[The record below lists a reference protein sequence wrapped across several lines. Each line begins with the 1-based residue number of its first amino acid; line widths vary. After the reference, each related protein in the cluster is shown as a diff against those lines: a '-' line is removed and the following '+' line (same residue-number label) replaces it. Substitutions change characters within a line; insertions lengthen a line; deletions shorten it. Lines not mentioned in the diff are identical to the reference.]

1 MSIVDGFRS
10 NLGEPRF
17 YNCDVA
23 IPRSAAN
30 VMWYNHRALHGELV
44 PEGVHQDH
52 GADEEADG
60 LVVPGAREHALH
72 RRPHIGQFHARAAEL
87 VVAGVHGLLMCVFWS
102 TAVGAAMQAARWYGG
117 F

>member
-44 PEGVHQDH
+44 PEGVHQDD
-52 GADEEADG
+52 GADEEADRFM
-60 LVVPGAREHALH
+60 VPGPRKDALH
-72 RRPHIGQFHARAAEL
+72 RRPYVR
-87 VVAGVHGLLMCVFWS
+87 
-102 TAVGAAMQAARWYGG
+102 
-117 F
+117 